1 MSRDVCGFVL
11 DDGPIL
17 VTGAGGFVGKRLM
30 ELFALGEG
38 DYAADIST
46 MFSVPD
52 GVTKINWQLPGK
64 PSSALGEVR
73 YVIHLGGLS
82 SVAHSQGNAE
92 LFKKVNTDGTASV
105 INWIK
110 KYSPEAL
117 LLFISSAEV
126 YKPSKINLTEESP
139 IEPRNIYA
147 ESKYAAEKLLKDS
160 DIKWIV
166 SRSFPHF
173 GPGQSGNF
181 VLPSF
186 CRRIINSI
194 ETGTHEM
201 VTGNLSPV
209 RDYLYIDDV
218 VRAYAALLSNGKSEE
233 IYNVCSGKGN
243 SIKRLLDYLL
253 EVSGTELTLVT
264 DPKLLR
270 QKDQFCQLG
279 DSSKLAGLGWTPQF
293 SIKDGISE
301 LYHWWKERL

>member
-1 MSRDVCGFVL
+1 MSREVCGFVL

-30 ELFALGEG
+30 ELFDLGEG
-38 DYAADIST
+38 DYAADVST
-46 MFSVPD
+46 MFTAPD
-52 GVTKINWQLPGK
+52 EVTKINWQLPGE
-64 PSSALGEVR
+64 PSSALGKVR

-82 SVAHSQGNAE
+82 SVAYSKGNAD
-92 LFKKVNTDGTASV
+92 LFNKVNTKGTASV
-105 INWIK
+105 INLISK
-110 KYSPEAL
+110 HSPEAL

-126 YKPSKINLTEESP
+126 YKPSKTKLIEESP
-139 IEPRNIYA
+139 VEPQNIYA

-218 VRAYAALLSNGKSEE
+218 VRAYAALLANGKLEE
-233 IYNVCSGKGN
+233 VYNVCSGKGN
-243 SIKRLLDYLL
+243 SIKSLLDYLL
-253 EVSGTELTLVT
+253 EVSGAELTVVT

-270 QKDQFCQLG
+270 QKDQFCQIG
-279 DSSKLAGLGWTPQF
+279 DSSKLAGLGWNPQF
-293 SIKDGISE
+293 SIKDSISE